1 MFKVELINILIDTTY
16 KLLSEPD
23 RTSSIINARQLQETC
38 LLVLAAAHGLSFLH
52 PEQDQGRISSLSDIG
67 YAFLLGSAILVRQ
80 DLFWN
85 LSRFLSDKQKYPSM
99 NPWIIIHMNVM
110 NASVWADDRGRITH
124 VAVFLTLTFKLHQST
139 ALPIFHLIY
148 GYMAQ
153 LPPPD
158 HRDRPQL
165 SSPVFA
171 AWLFGGV

>member
-23 RTSSIINARQLQETC
+23 RTSSIINARQQTC
-38 LLVLAAAHGLSFLH
+38 LLVLAAAHVLSFLH
-52 PEQDQGRISSLSDIG
+52 PQREQGSISFLSDIG

-124 VAVFLTLTFKLHQST
+124 GAVFLTLALKLH
-139 ALPIFHLIY
+139 
-148 GYMAQ
+148 
-153 LPPPD
+153 
-158 HRDRPQL
+158 
-165 SSPVFA
+165 
-171 AWLFGGV
+171 